1 LPTYDESET
10 SSLYI
15 KRPRLGSIYSGSDAG
30 DSSVLTDRHVS
41 KERQQRKEYP
51 GIRSN
56 DTKLRPKKAPEV
68 HPKKKLDEIEE
79 VYEELSGFIAH
90 TKLAFKSFAY
100 LTYHI
105 LKIVLSFSFSRV
117 LFPLL
122 EKVIILI
129 LFLVV
134 GAFVAIAFVSTGV
147 AKLCKN
153 GKTPFANKK
162 NFERLSMLDMIKERK
177 KMTLVLDL
185 DGTLVYVA
193 RVKRER
199 VKRGI
204 KCETVSLEVLGE
216 KNQPLYL
223 YVRPYL
229 EEFLTRLSEFFNIVV
244 FSAGEEE
251 YINKVVDHLDKWQII
266 QQRFS
271 RSYCDLSVDKKTSKD
286 LKRVFPH
293 GISQVIMIEDAPAI
307 CVQKDHTIS
316 VSRWEGKDPK
326 DTDLKYLCEFL
337 LENVENAQNAR
348 QLVDLY
354 EVKLKLN
361 QTHEAA
367 TGGDGTDERERPE
380 TQRTSVQGDDTM
392 TIKQDNE
399 STHFKMDKDPDNH
412 QLNIR
417 FDTDQDTIKDDTDT
431 ESRHGDMD
439 FILNKL
445 PPAIQVLSPKDE

>member
-1 LPTYDESET
+1 M
-10 SSLYI
+10 
-15 KRPRLGSIYSGSDAG
+15 PR
-30 DSSVLTDRHVS
+30 
-41 KERQQRKEYP
+41 ERQQRRDYP

-56 DTKLRPKKAPEV
+56 DTKPRPKKAPETQ
-68 HPKKKLDEIEE
+68 PKKKLDEIEE
-79 VYEELSGFIAH
+79 AYEELSGFIAH

-105 LKIVLSFSFSRV
+105 LKIVFSFSFSKV

-134 GAFVAIAFVSTGV
+134 GAFVAIAFVSSGV
-147 AKLCKN
+147 GRLCKN

-204 KCETVSLEVLGE
+204 RCETVSLEVLGE
-216 KNQPLYL
+216 KNQTLYL

-229 EEFLTRLSEFFNIVV
+229 EEFLTRLSECFNIVV
-244 FSAGEEE
+244 FSAGEQA
-251 YINKVVDHLDKWQII
+251 YIDKVVDHLDKWQII
-266 QQRFS
+266 QQRFTRTS
-271 RSYCDLSVDKKTSKD
+271 CDLSADKKITKD
-286 LKRVFPH
+286 LRRICPG
-293 GISQVIMIEDAPAI
+293 GISQVIMIEDAPPTT
-307 CVQKDHTIS
+307 CLQKDHTIS

-337 LENVENAQNAR
+337 LENVENAQNAK

-361 QTHEAA
+361 QTQEAA
-367 TGGDGTDERERPE
+367 TGGEGTDEREKPE
-380 TQRTSVQGDDTM
+380 TQQTSVQADDTI
-392 TIKQDNE
+392 TIKQDNDQN
-399 STHFKMDKDPDNH
+399 HFKLDKDPDNH
-412 QLNIR
+412 QQHIR

-431 ESRHGDMD
+431 ESRLGDMD
-439 FILNKL
+439 FILHRL
-445 PPAIQVLSPKDE
+445 PPTIQVLSPKDE

>member
-1 LPTYDESET
+1 
-10 SSLYI
+10 
-15 KRPRLGSIYSGSDAG
+15 
-30 DSSVLTDRHVS
+30 VS

-56 DTKLRPKKAPEV
+56 DTNLRPKKTPEA

-79 VYEELSGFIAH
+79 VYEELNGFIAH

-105 LKIVLSFSFSRV
+105 LKIIFSFTFSKV

-134 GAFVAIAFVSTGV
+134 GAFVAIAFVSSGL

-153 GKTPFANKK
+153 GKSPFANKK

-199 VKRGI
+199 IKRGI
-204 KCETVSLEVLGE
+204 KCETVNLQVLGE
-216 KNQPLYL
+216 KEQTLYL

-229 EEFLTRLSEFFNIVV
+229 EEFLTRLSEYFNIVV

-251 YINKVVDHLDKWQII
+251 YINKVVDYLDKWQII

-271 RSYCDLSVDKKTSKD
+271 RNFCDLSVDKKISKD
-286 LKRVFPH
+286 LKRICPN
-293 GISQVIMIEDAPAI
+293 GISQVIMIEDAPTI
-307 CVQKDHTIS
+307 CEQKEHTIS

-361 QTHEAA
+361 QTQEAA
-367 TGGDGTDERERPE
+367 TGSKGTDEREKPQ
-380 TQRTSVQGDDTM
+380 TQRTSVQGDDTI

-412 QLNIR
+412 QQNIR

-431 ESRHGDMD
+431 ESRLGDMET
-439 FILNKL
+439 ILNRL
-445 PPAIQVLSPKDE
+445 PPSIQVLSPKDE

>member
-1 LPTYDESET
+1 M
-10 SSLYI
+10 
-15 KRPRLGSIYSGSDAG
+15 
-30 DSSVLTDRHVS
+30 LTERHVS
-41 KERQQRKEYP
+41 RERQPRREFP
-51 GIRSN
+51 AVRSN
-56 DTKLRPKKAPEV
+56 DTKLRPKKAPEP

-105 LKIVLSFSFSRV
+105 LKIVFSFAFSKV

-134 GAFVAIAFVSTGV
+134 GAFVAIAFVSSAVG
-147 AKLCKN
+147 KLCKS
-153 GKTPFANKK
+153 GKTPFANKQ

-177 KMTLVLDL
+177 KMTLALDL
-185 DGTLVYVA
+185 DGTLVFAA

-204 KCETVSLEVLGE
+204 RCESVSLEVLGE
-216 KNQPLYL
+216 QNQTLYL
-223 YVRPYL
+223 YLRPYL
-229 EEFLTRLSEFFNIVV
+229 DEFLARLSEHFNIVV
-244 FSAGEEE
+244 FSAGDEA
-251 YINKVVDHLDKWQII
+251 YINKIVDHLDKWQVI

-271 RSYCDLSVDKKTSKD
+271 RSYCDFSADKKSSKD
-286 LKRVFPH
+286 LRRIFPS
-293 GISQVIMIEDAPAI
+293 GIAQVIMVEDAPTI
-307 CVQKDHTIS
+307 CVQKEHTIS

-337 LENVENAQNAR
+337 LENVENAQNAK

-361 QTHEAA
+361 QTQDAA
-367 TGGDGTDERERPE
+367 TGGEGMDEADKPE
-380 TQRTSVQGDDTM
+380 TQRTSVQGDDTI
-392 TIKQDNE
+392 TIKPDNE
-399 STHFKMDKDPDNH
+399 STHFNMEKDPDNL
-412 QLNIR
+412 QLHIR

-431 ESRHGDMD
+431 ESRLGDME

-445 PPAIQVLSPKDE
+445 PPAIHVLSPKDE